1 MATTKTDIP
10 ESKIRQAIWMLK
22 TNKTK
27 KAICAHLAIAYNTK
41 RLETIITEFQDRQ
54 TRTEELKKKARAKPL
69 TQHDE
74 DHIVDQYQQG
84 ESMSAIAQ
92 SLYLTSIRIKKVLL
106 KNGVPIRSRKK
117 KGQAQVEHIVQD
129 LEIKFKI
136 GDKVFIP
143 KTSEFAIV
151 KEVYDEDWIEYHSE
165 TYRSRYVE
173 LTPLADALKNWGD
186 DFEGKEDV
194 HWNIYWD
201 YDNGNSWKSQ
211 AIKWEIQRHSDD
223 LIRYGRECYAI
234 TAIESHSGHEFPRHQ
249 LFPVRYENGT

>member
-1 MATTKTDIP
+1 MAITKTDIP

-27 KAICAHLAIAYNTK
+27 KAICSHLGIAYNTK

-54 TRTEELKKKARAKPL
+54 TRTKELQKKARAKSL
-69 TQHDE
+69 TQSDK

-92 SLYLTSIRIKKVLL
+92 SLYLTSIRIKNVLL

-136 GDKVFIP
+136 GDKVFVP
-143 KTSEFAIV
+143 KTSEFAVV
-151 KEVYDEDWIEYHSE
+151 KDVYDEEWIEYHSE

-173 LTPLADALKNWGD
+173 LTPLAAARKKWGD
-186 DFEGKEDV
+186 DFEGKEDI

-201 YDNGNSWKSQ
+201 YDNGESWKSQ
-211 AIKWEIQRHSDD
+211 AIKYEINRHSED
-223 LIRYGRECYAI
+223 LIRYGRECYHIVAV
-234 TAIESHSGHEFPRHQ
+234 ESWQNNECPRHN
-249 LFPVRYENGT
+249 LFPVKYENGT